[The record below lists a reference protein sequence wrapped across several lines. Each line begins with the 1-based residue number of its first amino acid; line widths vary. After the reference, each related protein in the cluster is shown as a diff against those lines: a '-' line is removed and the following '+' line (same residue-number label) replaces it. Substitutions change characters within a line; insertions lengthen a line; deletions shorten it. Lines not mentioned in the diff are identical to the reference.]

1 MFDGWDSGLEEGAQR
16 WGAGNDLSCF
26 EYGPLG
32 IMALSRSSIFLNFIF
47 FSHQG
52 KVHINVK
59 IILNYDISGI

>member
-1 MFDGWDSGLEEGAQR
+1 MFDGWDSGLEEGDR
-16 WGAGNDLSCF
+16 SRDDLSCF

-32 IMALSRSSIFLNFIF
+32 IVALSRSSIFLNFIF
-47 FSHQG
+47 FHQG